1 MTSVYIVLPAGG
13 GEQQSLTPPL
23 SYVLTAAAAAGCYTC
38 VLAVSQVLVDAG
50 EEATLIV
57 ACTHTQHCMRVF
69 IRTSTGVFFS
79 LAEMWTMISSKR
91 ISFFF
96 GNLGVLH
103 AVECVNICQDD
114 VMLLQGS

>member
-69 IRTSTGVFFS
+69 IIISTGVFFFFS
-79 LAEMWTMISSKR
+79 GNVDDDFVKKD
-91 ISFFF
+91 FFF
-96 GNLGVLH
+96 FLATWAFFTRLNVLTF
-103 AVECVNICQDD
+103 AK
-114 VMLLQGS
+114 MT

>member
-1 MTSVYIVLPAGG
+1 VTSVYIVLPAGG

-23 SYVLTAAAAAGCYTC
+23 YYVLTAAAAAAGCYTC

-69 IRTSTGVFFS
+69 IIISTGVFFFFS
-79 LAEMWTMISSKR
+79 GNVDDDFVKKD
-91 ISFFF
+91 FFF
-96 GNLGVLH
+96 FWQLGRFTR
-103 AVECVNICQDD
+103 
-114 VMLLQGS
+114 G